1 MKVTE
6 RLELFRRERLLS
18 TTIQFLT
25 SSKRLEALKFSMPYL
40 GANGNGTQVTSLKL
54 RSISSTL
61 KLITPTIACVPRI
74 TVSVHSDIGKGF
86 NSIFSSIE
94 EIASK
99 KLQLEIC
106 DVQGLGREA
115 EETKKHP
122 LFCLAQLLQD
132 RKVAGELV
140 ANWNER
146 YG

>member
-1 MKVTE
+1 
-6 RLELFRRERLLS
+6 
-18 TTIQFLT
+18 
-25 SSKRLEALKFSMPYL
+25 MPYL